1 MTDASLSAVVVLYEP
16 RKFFGTRTS
25 ERFAPSVALFD
36 LAFMRFSELEAR
48 RDAVRTL
55 EEVTQRVHG
64 DYMRKLAILETQLT
78 ETKGPRSRADAVDG
92 TRVLELERDLADAR
106 EESRRRAH
114 HLDAIE
120 QQIGAA
126 VSKLEQAHVEL
137 HRRSDLLRQKTRTL
151 YLIERMLQLHATA
164 SDPRSLVDGLLNLVG
179 DDMQAQCCSLM
190 LLAPDGESLYLA
202 ASRGLAPEVAEG
214 SRVRIGEGISG
225 RVAQARETLLVRDV
239 EEAQSHPLLRDQFLR
254 TGSFISF
261 PIQIHGKLLGVVN
274 LTNRERQGVFTEED
288 VERVSLLAL
297 VISAIVV
304 QSRLTEKLLERT
316 SVG

>member
-1 MTDASLSAVVVLYEP
+1 
-16 RKFFGTRTS
+16 
-25 ERFAPSVALFD
+25 
-36 LAFMRFSELEAR
+36 
-48 RDAVRTL
+48 
-55 EEVTQRVHG
+55 
-64 DYMRKLAILETQLT
+64 
-78 ETKGPRSRADAVDG
+78 
-92 TRVLELERDLADAR
+92 
-106 EESRRRAH
+106 
-114 HLDAIE
+114 
-120 QQIGAA
+120 

-214 SRVRIGEGISG
+214 SRVPMGEGISG
-225 RVAQARETLLVRDV
+225 RVAQSRETLLVRDV
-239 EEAQSHPLLRDQFLR
+239 EEAQRHPLLRDQFLR

-297 VISAIVV
+297 VISVIVV
-304 QSRLTEKLLERT
+304 QSRLTEELLEKT